1 MWGSDTGA
9 GMKVVNLKDEKNAV
23 KEMLEK
29 AIAENFESIMLFGIK
44 EGRYRIMSTSMY
56 DRLKMI
62 GFLEAAKVE
71 VWQGDIND

>member
-1 MWGSDTGA
+1 
-9 GMKVVNLKDEKNAV
+9 MKVVNLKDEKNVV

>member
-1 MWGSDTGA
+1 
-9 GMKVVNLKDEKNAV
+9 MKVVNLKDEKKAV
-23 KEMLEK
+23 KDVLEK

-44 EGRYRIMSTSMY
+44 NGQYRIMSTSMN
-56 DRLKMI
+56 DRLRVI